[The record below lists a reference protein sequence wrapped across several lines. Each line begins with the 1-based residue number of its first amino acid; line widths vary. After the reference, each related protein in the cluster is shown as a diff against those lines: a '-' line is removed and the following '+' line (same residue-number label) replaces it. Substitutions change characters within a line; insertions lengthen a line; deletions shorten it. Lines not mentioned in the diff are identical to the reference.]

1 MAGLQRSGETFRR
14 SGSSGLVW
22 EDRFLPEEM
31 KEPKKTGGGGELRQS
46 RSVGSAGMLDRN
58 RSNGGGGGGQGYRTG
73 RVSPA
78 LDPPSPKLS
87 VCGFCGIFG
96 KQKAPAKKAKHGRR

>member
-1 MAGLQRSGETFRR
+1 MAEAGLQRSNETFRR

-22 EDRFLPEEM
+22 EDRFLPGEMNQRQQQQEMNNKGEE
-31 KEPKKTGGGGELRQS
+31 GAGS
-46 RSVGSAGMLDRN
+46 RMERS
-58 RSNGGGGGGQGYRTG
+58 RSNGAGYRTG

-78 LDPPSPKLS
+78 LDPPSPRLS

-96 KQKAPAKKAKHGRR
+96 KKPAGPAHTSKPNRRHRR

>member
-1 MAGLQRSGETFRR
+1 MAEAGLQRSKETFRR

-22 EDRFLPEEM
+22 EDRFLPGETNHQQETNNKGEE
-31 KEPKKTGGGGELRQS
+31 GGGARME
-46 RSVGSAGMLDRN
+46 RS
-58 RSNGGGGGGQGYRTG
+58 RSNGAGYRAG

-78 LDPPSPKLS
+78 LDPPSPRLS

-96 KQKAPAKKAKHGRR
+96 NKPAGPAHTSKPNRRHRR